1 MVVNP
6 AAIAA
11 AMKARVLILWLGLA
25 SLLGLQLTI
34 GQRLLLALA
43 GVMAVA
49 IEVALAGSRTT
60 PVQRTRYDTAA

>member
-1 MVVNP
+1 MNP

-49 IEVALAGSRTT
+49 IEVALAGHRTT
-60 PVQRTRYDTAA
+60 PIPRSRYDKAA